1 MPSINDDV
9 DYNGFLPGIPSEP
22 TKSSTI
28 ESKGRKKHK
37 NNKKNLILR
46 HPLNVR
52 IDDALRK
59 EFVATCKKTKTPQHI
74 PLEKALRRILKSM
87 GKDSIL

>member
-22 TKSSTI
+22 TMSSTL

-37 NNKKNLILR
+37 KYKKKLTLR

-52 IDDALRK
+52 IDDDLRK
-59 EFVATCKKTKTPQHI
+59 EFVVACKKTKTPQHI

-87 GKDSIL
+87 EKR